1 VAVGWGDLHAT
12 QQAQHN
18 PRERTLKLEQVF
30 GVSRDQVAT
39 YIERAAVDNALVSAL
54 KETRQII
61 IYGSSKQGKTSLL
74 HRHIAPDKRVTVHC
88 GPTTTSEDIYRS
100 FLRQRDI
107 EIVTEKSSGT
117 SRDMGTSISAKFT
130 AMIPFFGEGSAE
142 TKGEVKAGARQDE
155 KRKAIEFNLANAQ
168 DVGELLHQ
176 IEGSNTCFHVLENFH
191 YLTDDV
197 QRQLAFDLRTFE
209 EMELRF
215 VVLGVWRERN
225 RLVQY
230 NGDLQDRI
238 AEVPVEPWEA
248 PDFQRIVEVGSNIL
262 RVTFSPEVGARIFSE
277 AHGSVAVVQELL
289 KKVCEQAGI
298 TEAIPGDKPAIH
310 LAHLG
315 QLQQAIDAKVNEYAA
330 RHIRSLESIAAG
342 SRARRTTEE
351 TSALFLPY
359 HLVRVMV
366 HRTYNELKDGIER
379 KTLQRLIQDQ
389 HKTPDNVR
397 TSDVTGMLSRL
408 AALQASQG
416 IVPPLFDF
424 DPGTRRVKV
433 VDSTLYFFIDNCDP
447 EEVMAEIPHP
457 DPEQAEG
464 GAVDAALQNP

>member
-1 VAVGWGDLHAT
+1 M
-12 QQAQHN
+12 
-18 PRERTLKLEQVF
+18 KLEQVF
-30 GVSRDQVAT
+30 GVSRDPVAT
-39 YIERAAVDNALVSAL
+39 YIERGAVDSAL
-54 KETRQII
+54 AAALNETRQII

-74 HRHIAPDKRVTVHC
+74 QRHVPEGKRVTVHC
-88 GPTTTSEDIYRS
+88 GPTTTAEDIYRS
-100 FLRQRDI
+100 FLRQRDV

-142 TKGEVKAGARQDE
+142 TKGEVKAGAKHDE
-155 KRKAIEFNLANAQ
+155 RRKAIEFNLANAQ
-168 DVGELLHQ
+168 DVGELLHKVD
-176 IEGSNTCFHVLENFH
+176 GSGFFYVLENFH
-191 YLTDDV
+191 YLADDV

-209 EMELRF
+209 EMGLRF
-215 VVLGVWRERN
+215 VILGVWRERN

-238 AEVPVEPWEA
+238 AEVPVEPWEDA
-248 PDFQRIVEVGSNIL
+248 DFQRIVNEGTRIL
-262 RVTFSPEVGARIFSE
+262 RITFSAEVTTRIFAE

-289 KKVCEQAGI
+289 KKLCERAKI
-298 TEAIPGDKPAIH
+298 TESIAVDQPAIH
-310 LAHLG
+310 LNDAAM
-315 QLQQAIDAKVNEYAA
+315 LQSAIEDKVSEYAA

-366 HRTYNELKDGIER
+366 HRSYNELKDGIER
-379 KTLQRLIQDQ
+379 KTLQTLIQEK
-389 HKTPDNVR
+389 HATPDNVR

-408 AALQASQG
+408 ASLQANQN

-447 EEVMAEIPHP
+447 EVVMAEIPHP
-457 DPEQAEG
+457 DPEQAT
-464 GAVDAALQNP
+464 GAGSRH

>member
-1 VAVGWGDLHAT
+1 M
-12 QQAQHN
+12 
-18 PRERTLKLEQVF
+18 KLEQVF

-39 YIERAAVDNALVSAL
+39 YIERETVDNALAIAL

-74 HRHIAPDKRVTVHC
+74 HRHVKPESRVTVHC
-88 GPTTTSEDIYRS
+88 GPTTTAEDIYRS
-100 FLRQRDI
+100 FLRQRDVQ
-107 EIVTEKSSGT
+107 IVTEKSSST
-117 SRDMGTSISAKFT
+117 SREMGTSISAKFT
-130 AMIPFFGEGSAE
+130 ALIPFFGEGSAE
-142 TKGEVKAGARQDE
+142 AKGEAKAATKQDE

-176 IEGSNTCFHVLENFH
+176 VEGSCVFFHVLENFH

-197 QRQLAFDLRTFE
+197 QRQMAFDLRTFE
-209 EMELRF
+209 EMGLRF
-215 VVLGVWRERN
+215 VILGVWRERN

-238 AEVPVEPWEA
+238 AEVPVEPWDKS
-248 PDFQRIVEVGSNIL
+248 DFQRILDVGSDIL
-262 RVTFSPEVGARIFSE
+262 RVTLSPEVGARIFTE

-289 KKVCEQAGI
+289 KKVCERAGI
-298 TEAIPGDKPAIH
+298 TESIPDDKPAIH
-310 LAHLG
+310 LSDLT
-315 QLQQAIDAKVNEYAA
+315 QLQNAIEDKVAEYAA

-351 TSALFLPY
+351 ISALFLPY

-366 HRTYNELKDGIER
+366 HRSYNELKDGIER
-379 KTLQRLIQDQ
+379 KTLQQLIQDK

-408 AALQASQG
+408 AALQANQN

-424 DPGTRRVKV
+424 DPGTRRLKV

-457 DPEQAEG
+457 DPDPVAQSTEDESSEA
-464 GAVDAALQNP
+464 

>member
-1 VAVGWGDLHAT
+1 M
-12 QQAQHN
+12 
-18 PRERTLKLEQVF
+18 KLEQVF
-30 GVSRDQVAT
+30 GVSREQVST
-39 YIERAAVDNALVSAL
+39 YIEREAVDNALRLAL
-54 KETRQII
+54 QETRQII

-74 HRHIAPDKRVTVHC
+74 HRHVHPDNRVTVHC
-88 GPTTTSEDIYRS
+88 GPTTTAEDIYRS
-100 FLRQRDI
+100 FLRQRGV
-107 EIVTEKSSGT
+107 EIVTERASSA
-117 SRDMGTSISAKFT
+117 SRDVGTSISAKFT
-130 AMIPFFGEGSAE
+130 AIIPFFGDGSAE

-176 IEGSNTCFHVLENFH
+176 VEGSGHFFHVLENFH
-191 YLTDDV
+191 YLSDEV
-197 QRQLAFDLRTFE
+197 QRQMAFDLRTFE
-209 EMELRF
+209 EMGLRF
-215 VVLGVWRERN
+215 VILGVWRERN

-248 PDFQRIVEVGSNIL
+248 LDFQRILNKGSEIL
-262 RVTFSPEVGARIFSE
+262 RVTFSPEVGERIFSE

-289 KKVCEQAGI
+289 KKLCERSGI
-298 TEAIPGDKPAIH
+298 TESIPADKPSIH
-310 LAHLG
+310 IADHT
-315 QLQQAIDAKVNEYAA
+315 QLQNAIEDKVAEYSA
-330 RHIRSLESIAAG
+330 RHVRSLESIAAG
-342 SRARRTTEE
+342 SRARRTTED
-351 TSALFLPY
+351 TAALFLPY

-366 HRTYNELKDGIER
+366 HRSYAELKDGIER
-379 KTLQRLIQDQ
+379 KTLQQLIKDQ

-408 AALQASQG
+408 AALQANQN

-457 DPEQAEG
+457 DPDQVNGAEG
-464 GAVDAALQNP
+464 AE

>member
-1 VAVGWGDLHAT
+1 MGGQFESRLWPTSLWDSA
-12 QQAQHN
+12 
-18 PRERTLKLEQVF
+18 LKLEQVF

-39 YIERAAVDNALVSAL
+39 YIERETVDNALMVAL

-74 HRHIAPDKRVTVHC
+74 HRHVQPDNRVTVHC
-88 GPTTTSEDIYRS
+88 GPTTTAEDIYRS
-100 FLRQRDI
+100 FLRQRDV

-117 SRDMGTSISAKFT
+117 SRDIGTSISAKFT

-142 TKGEVKAGARQDE
+142 TKGEVKAGTKQDV

-176 IEGSNTCFHVLENFH
+176 VGGSSEFFHVLENFH
-191 YLTDDV
+191 YLADDV
-197 QRQLAFDLRTFE
+197 QRQMAFDLRTFE
-209 EMELRF
+209 EMGLRF
-215 VVLGVWRERN
+215 VILGVWRERN

-230 NGDLQDRI
+230 NGDLQDRV

-248 PDFQRIVEVGSNIL
+248 PDFQRIVDKGSEIL
-262 RVTFSPEVGARIFSE
+262 RVTFSPEVGARIFTE

-289 KKVCEQAGI
+289 KKVCERAGI
-298 TEAIPGDKPAIH
+298 TESIPGNKERFH
-310 LAHLG
+310 LADVT
-315 QLQQAIDAKVNEYAA
+315 QLQEAIGDKVAEYAA
-330 RHIRSLESIAAG
+330 RHVRSLESIAAG

-351 TSALFLPY
+351 TAALFLPY

-379 KTLQRLIQDQ
+379 KTLQQLIQDE
-389 HKTPDNVR
+389 HKTPNNVR
-397 TSDVTGMLSRL
+397 TSDVTGMLLRL
-408 AALQASQG
+408 AALQANQN

-457 DPEQAEG
+457 DPDQGG
-464 GAVDAALQNP
+464 GATEGESAPA

>member
-1 VAVGWGDLHAT
+1 
-12 QQAQHN
+12 
-18 PRERTLKLEQVF
+18 LKIEQVF

-39 YIERAAVDNALVSAL
+39 YIERETVDNALAVAL

-74 HRHIAPDKRVTVHC
+74 QRHVGPESRVTVHC
-88 GPTTTSEDIYRS
+88 GPTTTAEDIYRS
-100 FLRQRDI
+100 FLRQRDV

-117 SRDMGTSISAKFT
+117 SHDMGTSISAKFT
-130 AMIPFFGEGSAE
+130 AMIPFFGKGSAE
-142 TKGEVKAGARQDE
+142 TKGEVNAGTQQDE

-168 DVGELLHQ
+168 DVGELLHEV
-176 IEGSNTCFHVLENFH
+176 EGAAVFFHVLENFH

-209 EMELRF
+209 EMGLRF
-215 VVLGVWRERN
+215 VILGVWRERN

-238 AEVPVEPWEA
+238 AEVPVEPWEV
-248 PDFQRIVEVGSNIL
+248 PDFQRIMDKGSEIL
-262 RVTFSPEVGARIFSE
+262 RVTFSPEVGARVFNE

-289 KKVCEQAGI
+289 KKVCERAGI
-298 TEAIPGDKPAIH
+298 TESIPDEKPAIH
-310 LAHLG
+310 LTDLA
-315 QLQQAIDAKVNEYAA
+315 QLQYAIEDKVAEYAA
-330 RHIRSLESIAAG
+330 RHVRSLESIAAG

-351 TSALFLPY
+351 TAALFLPY

-379 KTLQRLIQDQ
+379 KTLQRLIQDE

-408 AALQASQG
+408 AALQANQN

-424 DPGTRRVKV
+424 DPGTRRIKV
-433 VDSTLYFFIDNCDP
+433 VDSTLYFFIDNSDP
-447 EEVMAEIPHP
+447 EEIMAEIPHP
-457 DPEQAEG
+457 DPDQFG
-464 GAVDAALQNP
+464 GAMEIEPAQI

>member
-1 VAVGWGDLHAT
+1 M
-12 QQAQHN
+12 
-18 PRERTLKLEQVF
+18 KLEKVF

-39 YIERAAVDNALVSAL
+39 YIERDAVDNALRSAL
-54 KETRQII
+54 NETRQII

-74 HRHIAPDKRVTVHC
+74 HRHVQPESRVTVHC
-88 GPTTTSEDIYRS
+88 GPTTTAEDIYRS
-100 FLRQRDI
+100 FLRQRDV
-107 EIVTEKSSGT
+107 EIVTEKSTGT
-117 SRDMGTSISAKFT
+117 SRDVGTSISAKFT

-142 TKGEVKAGARQDE
+142 TKGEVKAGTKQDE

-168 DVGELLHQ
+168 DVAELLHKV
-176 IEGSNTCFHVLENFH
+176 EGSGVFFHVLENFH

-197 QRQLAFDLRTFE
+197 QRQMAFDLRTFE
-209 EMELRF
+209 EMGLRF
-215 VVLGVWRERN
+215 VILGVWRERN

-238 AEVPVEPWEA
+238 AEVPVEPWEV
-248 PDFQRIVEVGSNIL
+248 PDFQRIVDIGSKIL
-262 RVTFSPEVGARIFSE
+262 RVTLSPQVGERIFVE

-289 KKVCEQAGI
+289 KKVCELAGI
-298 TEAIPGDKPAIH
+298 TESIPDHKPVIDLADLVHLQNAIE
-310 LAHLG
+310 
-315 QLQQAIDAKVNEYAA
+315 AKVAEYAA

-342 SRARRTTEE
+342 SRARRSTEE
-351 TSALFLPY
+351 IAALFLPY

-379 KTLQRLIQDQ
+379 KTLQQLIQDK

-408 AALQASQG
+408 AALQANQN

-424 DPGTRRVKV
+424 DPGTRRIKV

-457 DPEQAEG
+457 DPDHEGATEGDPAQA
-464 GAVDAALQNP
+464 

>member
-1 VAVGWGDLHAT
+1 
-12 QQAQHN
+12 
-18 PRERTLKLEQVF
+18 LKLEQVF
-30 GVSRDQVAT
+30 GVSRDPVAS
-39 YIERAAVDNALVSAL
+39 YIERGAVDNALATAL
-54 KETRQII
+54 IETRQII

-74 HRHIAPDKRVTVHC
+74 QRHVAEDKRITVHC
-88 GPTTTSEDIYRS
+88 GPTTTAEDIYRS
-100 FLRQRDI
+100 FLRQRDV

-168 DVGELLHQ
+168 DVGELLHKLD
-176 IEGSNTCFHVLENFH
+176 GSGVFYVLENFH

-209 EMELRF
+209 EMGLRF
-215 VVLGVWRERN
+215 VILGVWRERN

-238 AEVPVEPWEA
+238 AEVPVEPWEDT
-248 PDFQRIVEVGSNIL
+248 DFQRIVDEGSRIL
-262 RVTFSPEVGARIFSE
+262 RVTFSAEVTNRIFAE

-289 KKVCEQAGI
+289 KKLCERAKV
-298 TEAIPGDKPAIH
+298 TESIPSERPPIH
-310 LAHLG
+310 LADAG
-315 QLQQAIDAKVNEYAA
+315 MLQDAIADKVAEYAA

-351 TSALFLPY
+351 TAALFLPY

-366 HRTYNELKDGIER
+366 HRSYSELKDGIER
-379 KTLQRLIQDQ
+379 KTLQTLIQQ
-389 HKTPDNVR
+389 EHRTPDNVR

-408 AALQASQG
+408 AVLQASQS

-457 DPEQAEG
+457 DPEQAA
-464 GAVDAALQNP
+464 GAEAEPQSGQA

>member
-1 VAVGWGDLHAT
+1 M
-12 QQAQHN
+12 
-18 PRERTLKLEQVF
+18 KLEHIF
-30 GVSRDQVAT
+30 GVSRDPVAT
-39 YIERAAVDNALVSAL
+39 YIERGAVDNALANAL
-54 KETRQII
+54 NETRQII

-74 HRHIAPDKRVTVHC
+74 QRHVPDDKRVTVHC
-88 GPTTTSEDIYRS
+88 GPTTTAEDIYRS
-100 FLRQRDI
+100 FLRQRDV
-107 EIVTEKSSGT
+107 EIVTEKTSGSS
-117 SRDMGTSISAKFT
+117 REMGTSISAKFT
-130 AMIPFFGEGSAE
+130 AKLPFFGEGSAE
-142 TKGEVKAGARQDE
+142 TKGDVKAGAKQDE
-155 KRKAIEFNLANAQ
+155 KRKSIEFNLANAQ

-176 IEGSNTCFHVLENFH
+176 VEAAGVFYVLENFH

-209 EMELRF
+209 EMGLRF
-215 VVLGVWRERN
+215 VILGVWRERN

-238 AEVPVEPWEA
+238 AEVPVEPWEDS
-248 PDFQRIVEVGSNIL
+248 DFQRIVNEGSRIL
-262 RVTFSPEVGARIFSE
+262 RVTFSTDVTTRIFRE

-289 KKVCEQAGI
+289 KKLCERAKI
-298 TEAIPGDKPAIH
+298 TESRDEDQPVIQLADTTMLQDAIEDKVA
-310 LAHLG
+310 
-315 QLQQAIDAKVNEYAA
+315 EYAA

-351 TSALFLPY
+351 TAALFLPY

-366 HRTYNELKDGIER
+366 HRSYNELKDGIER
-379 KTLQRLIQDQ
+379 KTLQTLIQEQ
-389 HKTPDNVR
+389 HGTPDNVR

-408 AALQASQG
+408 AALQASQN

-457 DPEQAEG
+457 DPEQAA
-464 GAVDAALQNP
+464 GASTEP

>member
-1 VAVGWGDLHAT
+1 M
-12 QQAQHN
+12 
-18 PRERTLKLEQVF
+18 KLENVF
-30 GVSRDQVAT
+30 GVSRDPVAT
-39 YIERAAVDNALVSAL
+39 YIERSAVDSTLAAALN
-54 KETRQII
+54 ETRQII

-74 HRHIAPDKRVTVHC
+74 QRHVPDNKRVTVHC
-88 GPTTTSEDIYRS
+88 GPTTTAEDIYRS
-100 FLRQRDI
+100 FLRQRDVD
-107 EIVTEKSSGT
+107 IVTETSSGT

-168 DVGELLHQ
+168 DVGELLLRMD
-176 IEGSNTCFHVLENFH
+176 GTGFFYVLENFH
-191 YLTDDV
+191 YLSDDV

-209 EMELRF
+209 EMSLRF
-215 VVLGVWRERN
+215 VILGVWRERN
-225 RLVQY
+225 RLVQC

-238 AEVPVEPWEA
+238 AEVPVEPWVDA
-248 PDFQRIVEVGSNIL
+248 DFQRIVNEGARIL
-262 RVTFSPEVGARIFSE
+262 RVTFSTEVTNEIFAQ

-289 KKVCEQAGI
+289 KKFCERANI
-298 TEAIPGDKPAIH
+298 TESIAEDQPVIRLADITMLQGAIEDKVA
-310 LAHLG
+310 
-315 QLQQAIDAKVNEYAA
+315 EYAA

-366 HRTYNELKDGIER
+366 HRSYNELKDGVER
-379 KTLQRLIQDQ
+379 KTLQELIQEE
-389 HKTPDNVR
+389 HATPDNVR

-408 AALQASQG
+408 AMLQASQN

-424 DPGTRRVKV
+424 DPGTRRIKV

-457 DPEQAEG
+457 DPEQAT
-464 GAVDAALQNP
+464 GA